1 MVVQKQL
8 WQDYVWKKQTVAQLA
23 ERHRRSID
31 WVRRRLEVAPL
42 SHSPIMPQPLVF
54 VADAFFHKRSFGVCV
69 FRSPK
74 LKKNVYWRVIATES
88 PATYR
93 HMRVELEQRG
103 FSFQAIVLDGRR
115 GVKEMFSDI
124 PVQMCQFHQIK
135 IVTRYITG
143 RPKLEAGRELREIA
157 LALTQLTEAQFANLL
172 AEWHA
177 RWTVFLKEKTYT
189 EDTKRWH
196 YTHRRIRAAYQTLNT
211 NLPYLFTY
219 QKYPELQIPNTT
231 NSLDGKFSH
240 VKDLLRLHRGLKRT
254 RNPKLIN
261 EILLT

>member
-1 MVVQKQL
+1 
-8 WQDYVWKKQTVAQLA
+8 
-23 ERHRRSID
+23 
-31 WVRRRLEVAPL
+31 
-42 SHSPIMPQPLVF
+42 
-54 VADAFFHKRSFGVCV
+54 
-69 FRSPK
+69 
-74 LKKNVYWRVIATES
+74 
-88 PATYR
+88 
-93 HMRVELEQRG
+93 MRVELEQRG
-103 FSFQAIVLDGRR
+103 FRFQAIVLDGRR
-115 GVKEMFSDI
+115 GVKEVFSDI

-143 RPKLEAGRELREIA
+143 RPKLEAGRELR
-157 LALTQLTEAQFANLL
+157 ALTQLTEAQFANLL

-231 NSLDGKFSH
+231 NSLDGKVSH
-240 VKDLLRLHRGLKRT
+240 VKDLLRLHRCLKRT
-254 RNPKLIN
+254 RKLKLIN
-261 EILLT
+261 EILLK

>member
-1 MVVQKQL
+1 LSSNNSTKAVIFSMAYKKSVHSAVPGTRRRTGGSVINSGRQFGNRRRPMVVQKQL

-31 WVRRRLEVAPL
+31 WVRRQLQVAPL

-74 LKKNVYWRVIATES
+74 LKRNVYWRVIATES

-93 HMRVELEQRG
+93 HIRVELEQRG

-124 PVQMCQFHQIK
+124 PV
-135 IVTRYITG
+135 
-143 RPKLEAGRELREIA
+143 
-157 LALTQLTEAQFANLL
+157 
-172 AEWHA
+172 
-177 RWTVFLKEKTYT
+177 
-189 EDTKRWH
+189 
-196 YTHRRIRAAYQTLNT
+196 
-211 NLPYLFTY
+211 
-219 QKYPELQIPNTT
+219 
-231 NSLDGKFSH
+231 
-240 VKDLLRLHRGLKRT
+240 
-254 RNPKLIN
+254 
-261 EILLT
+261 